1 MIIGIFINMI
11 QSITYEDIVREA
23 FFEKLVE
30 KKQLQLEAPKSD
42 IPPMGMYMLP
52 NQPEGSYYA
61 VFGNNWYYFFP
72 ETLSEPAFPG
82 NQMYAEEQLSHKKV
96 TNAAEIKKL
105 NRRAKWFRKFTASEL
120 SVLAKITPK
129 DDTLTYIDT
138 DGVETA
144 RKVLVTPEIVIS
156 RMDPKK
162 AAKKIYDAK
171 GVFKDD
177 ESVVLAVISNIN
189 NSQEYWRINKAFMNQ
204 VDPKKRTIV
213 EYLRTFLSTADLC
226 RVAWLLKEVL
236 SKGDYFVLK
245 QLNTYPEIKKVATWV
260 YRNMPNSIKN
270 HLNSKL
276 DTQFDAELKAMEI
289 SFPGGVGI
297 QLPAFGNGYGG
308 TGAINL
314 KADYYAAQAQN
325 LKGWIPDSAR
335 MVWEYLHSTKL
346 YLNDFKDD
354 LNTLD
359 WRDAMAQLG
368 STVGQAT
375 YWTWDQ
381 TVQYLRELAYSP
393 EGIVG
398 TVVLDVF
405 PYTKWIPKVAFGI
418 LLADDIYKLSTGTS
432 NAETVMNM
440 IFDALGVFHTAII
453 SVVGK
458 ILRPLLRGIIAI
470 VGGGFKMTGAVVKY
484 LIQFIQRASKPAIE
498 ILKKICSSK
507 LVSKLVQAFKD
518 GLTLIKDTIKDNSFL
533 KSAITFLN
541 KAIANIELYWI
552 GMIQPFLETLSK
564 VIKTV
569 TQYPGQAVEYIMK
582 KLGYGAKSLPTK
594 AVKAGV
600 NTAPLAYGIQWI
612 LQSYGKWKSEYD
624 FEQLNKKQQRAFI
637 KANAEI
643 LREHVIGVPNVK
655 RLESWKYDETAGELK
670 SFGVWTNYEE
680 QMSDAEG
687 NIIPMEM
694 ILYDTIKIEGES
706 ETYIKVMMPLDSNLD
721 QIEEVYIKRSE
732 IDQVNTKPLKDIK

>member
-1 MIIGIFINMI
+1 MFIFINMI

-42 IPPMGMYMLP
+42 IPPAGMYMLP

-72 ETLSEPAFPG
+72 ERLS
-82 NQMYAEEQLSHKKV
+82 YAGGGDVDEQLSHKKI
-96 TNAAEIKKL
+96 TNTAEIKKL

-120 SVLAKITPK
+120 RALAKITPK

-144 RKVLVTPEIVIS
+144 RKVLVTPEVVIS

-162 AAKKIYDAK
+162 AAKRIYDAK
-171 GVFKDD
+171 GTFRDN
-177 ESVVLAVISNIN
+177 ESEALAVISNIT

-226 RVAWLLKEVL
+226 RAAWLLEGIL
-236 SKGDYFVLK
+236 SKGDYSVLK
-245 QLNTYPEIKKVATWV
+245 QLNTYSEIKKVATWV

-270 HLNSKL
+270 QLSSKEKQ
-276 DTQFDAELKAMEI
+276 QFDKELPQMEMT
-289 SFPGGVGI
+289 FPGGVGI
-297 QLPAFGNGYGG
+297 QMPALGG
-308 TGAINL
+308 PGRGTAPVNL
-314 KADYYAAQAQN
+314 KADYYAGLAQN
-325 LKGWIPDSAR
+325 FKGWHPDAAR
-335 MVWEYLHSTKL
+335 MVWNYLHSPAL
-346 YLNDFKDD
+346 YLNEFIDD
-354 LNTLD
+354 LDTID
-359 WRDAMAQLG
+359 WRDFMAELG
-368 STVGQAT
+368 SIVGQAT
-375 YWTWDQ
+375 YWTWDE

-393 EGIVG
+393 TGMIG

-432 NAETVMNM
+432 NDETVMNM

-453 SVVGK
+453 SAVGK
-458 ILRPLLRGIIAI
+458 VLRPLMQGLIGII
-470 VGGGFKMTGAVVKY
+470 GRGFKMTAPGVKY
-484 LIQFIQRASKPAIE
+484 LVQFIQRASKPVIE
-498 ILKKICSSK
+498 LLKKIGGGKLLSK
-507 LVSKLVQAFKD
+507 IVQVFKE
-518 GLTLIKDTIKDNSFL
+518 GLTLIKTTIKDIPFL
-533 KSAITFLN
+533 KSAITYLD
-541 KAIANIELYWI
+541 KAIATIELYWI
-552 GMIQPFLETLSK
+552 GMIQPFLETLSN

-569 TQYPGQAVEYIMK
+569 IKFPGQTVEYIMS
-582 KLGYGAKSLPTK
+582 KLGYSAETLPSK

-600 NTAPLAYGIQWI
+600 QVAPAAYGIHWA
-612 LQSYGKWKSEYD
+612 LQSYAKWKSEYD
-624 FEQLNKKQQRAFI
+624 LGQLNEKQQRAFL
-637 KANAEI
+637 KANMEM

-670 SFGVWTNYEE
+670 SFGIWTNYEE
-680 QMSDAEG
+680 QMSDAAG

-694 ILYDTIKIEGES
+694 VLYDTLKIEGES
-706 ETYIKVMMPLDSNLD
+706 ATYIKVMMPLDSNLD
-721 QIEEVYIKRSE
+721 RIEEVYIKRSE